1 MFLRSG
7 NPAHEGLGPSRS
19 TSTPVSF
26 DTLPSGKVVHLP
38 CGWPMAPSFPGQGQ
52 SPWPQQRCELA
63 SSMRTTPKWPNG
75 QDGRW
80 RMFCM
85 IKSKHKQ
92 AHTRIQTKTREI
104 SGIIV
109 GLEAQ
114 FVVTAKE
121 GVFRLGLRFPVG
133 LHSVLSLQNSQW
145 EVPGLMADSSRS
157 WYTTPPTSKRW
168 FWVAAGL
175 RD

>member
-1 MFLRSG
+1 M
-7 NPAHEGLGPSRS
+7 
-19 TSTPVSF
+19 SF

-38 CGWPMAPSFPGQGQ
+38 CGWPMAPSFPGQGR
-52 SPWPQQRCELA
+52 SPWPQRRCELA

-75 QDGRW
+75 HDGRC

-92 AHTRIQTKTREI
+92 AHTCTQTKTREI

-121 GVFRLGLRFPVG
+121 GVFRLPSYCTRAGHVRALSNYRQWVRCKGASLR
-133 LHSVLSLQNSQW
+133 HCECSICLSNSAT
-145 EVPGLMADSSRS
+145 PTHPPRTH
-157 WYTTPPTSKRW
+157 TTP
-168 FWVAAGL
+168 L
-175 RD
+175 RADEMSPLVGYKQLASG

>member
-1 MFLRSG
+1 M
-7 NPAHEGLGPSRS
+7 GPSRS

-52 SPWPQQRCELA
+52 SPWPQRRCELA
-63 SSMRTTPKWPNG
+63 SSMRTTPKWPSG
-75 QDGRW
+75 QDGPW

-85 IKSKHKQ
+85 IKSKHTQ
-92 AHTRIQTKTREI
+92 AHTCTQTKTHEI

-114 FVVTAKE
+114 FFARANE
-121 GVFRLGLRFPVG
+121 DEFRLGLCFPVG
-133 LHSVLSLQNSQW
+133 LQGHLSKNPSQELMLRCPLHPAPPLHEIAEVWRLQ
-145 EVPGLMADSSRS
+145 
-157 WYTTPPTSKRW
+157 
-168 FWVAAGL
+168 VA
-175 RD
+175 